1 MVRRVL
7 EEPGAAVEY
16 SASQYRQWPMAMR
29 RAR

>member
-1 MVRRVL
+1 VV

-16 SASQYRQWPMAMR
+16 SASQYKQWPMATR